1 MDQESSLVNFGE
13 KAIERSI
20 MLSLG
25 SRKKSKKNQSC
36 FYISDYFRPQ
46 SGSQQMPKAESPDK
60 SDTISIQTS
69 KTSVTG
75 DTEDLIKEEDPPKGC
90 WHSFT
95 KGVGGIF
102 NELSF

>member
-1 MDQESSLVNFGE
+1 MS
-13 KAIERSI
+13 
-20 MLSLG
+20 
-25 SRKKSKKNQSC
+25 
-36 FYISDYFRPQ
+36 
-46 SGSQQMPKAESPDK
+46 KAESPDK

-95 KGVGGIF
+95 KGVGGNYTANFSPIKSAGDPRAVKHT
-102 NELSF
+102 L

>member
-1 MDQESSLVNFGE
+1 
-13 KAIERSI
+13 
-20 MLSLG
+20 ML
-25 SRKKSKKNQSC
+25 KINQTC

-46 SGSQQMPKAESPDK
+46 SGSQQMPTAESPDK

-102 NELSF
+102 NKLSF

>member
-1 MDQESSLVNFGE
+1 
-13 KAIERSI
+13 
-20 MLSLG
+20 
-25 SRKKSKKNQSC
+25 
-36 FYISDYFRPQ
+36 
-46 SGSQQMPKAESPDK
+46 MPKTESPDK

-69 KTSVTG
+69 KASVTG

-102 NELSF
+102 NNVSSVVEF

>member
-1 MDQESSLVNFGE
+1 
-13 KAIERSI
+13 
-20 MLSLG
+20 
-25 SRKKSKKNQSC
+25 
-36 FYISDYFRPQ
+36 
-46 SGSQQMPKAESPDK
+46 MPKAESPDK

-69 KTSVTG
+69 KASVTG

-102 NELSF
+102 NKLSF

>member
-1 MDQESSLVNFGE
+1 
-13 KAIERSI
+13 
-20 MLSLG
+20 
-25 SRKKSKKNQSC
+25 
-36 FYISDYFRPQ
+36 
-46 SGSQQMPKAESPDK
+46 MPKAESPDK